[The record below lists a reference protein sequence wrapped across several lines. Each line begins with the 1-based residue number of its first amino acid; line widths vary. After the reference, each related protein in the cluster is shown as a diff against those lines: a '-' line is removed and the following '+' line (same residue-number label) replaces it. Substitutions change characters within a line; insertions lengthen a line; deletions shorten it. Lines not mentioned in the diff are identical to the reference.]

1 LRSDRLG
8 VSGESADPDGTK
20 VALEATSIEDTVRAS
35 IVRASIVRASIV
47 RGTTVGTTS
56 ITRAVDHA

>member
-35 IVRASIVRASIV
+35 IVRASIVR
-47 RGTTVGTTS
+47 GTTVGTTS

>member
-8 VSGESADPDGTK
+8 ASGESEDLDGTK
-20 VALEATSIEDTVRAS
+20 ATIEATSIEDTARAS
-35 IVRASIVRASIV
+35 IVGASIV